1 VHSLRP
7 TSNEMPASQGFQWR
21 GSERLRVDIFDA
33 GRLFEIASHEERY
46 EIGNS
51 DLNRMSVAPG
61 KTAANSLTT
70 ICLRTISSAYVCE
83 WGH

>member
-1 VHSLRP
+1 
-7 TSNEMPASQGFQWR
+7 
-21 GSERLRVDIFDA
+21 
-33 GRLFEIASHEERY
+33 
-46 EIGNS
+46 
-51 DLNRMSVAPG
+51 MSVAPG